1 MTKIDNPMCVFLC
14 IAINTFTEK
23 PCSNHVQKVYSMYIK
38 NVHCVR
44 FSSIFNSI
52 LSSGTNNEELHYPT
66 TESLREAARPYVN
79 QVS

>member
-1 MTKIDNPMCVFLC
+1 MLCVFLC
-14 IAINTFTEK
+14 IAIDKFTET
-23 PCSNHVQKVYSMYIK
+23 PRFSHVQKVYSMYIK

-52 LSSGTNNEELHYPT
+52 LSSGINNEELHYPT

>member
-1 MTKIDNPMCVFLC
+1 ML
-14 IAINTFTEK
+14 E
-23 PCSNHVQKVYSMYIK
+23 KVYSMYIK